1 MVSQWSTADRPPLSD
16 VIPVCRGELAHAIH
30 AEHARSVTAVLA
42 RRSRLA
48 TIDLKAAE
56 ELVPV
61 MNELLDQ
68 HPEGSGG
75 QSLNLAH

>member
-1 MVSQWSTADRPPLSD
+1 
-16 VIPVCRGELAHAIH
+16 
-30 AEHARSVTAVLA
+30 VLA

-48 TIDLKAAE
+48 MVDLKAAE

-61 MNELLDQ
+61 VNELLDQ